1 MAKKDNEQ
9 KPVLNLDDKEYV
21 IDDMTDYQKQILDD
35 INNYQ
40 VQINRL
46 SRWKEGQVHML
57 RQSIAAE
64 SEVAEPEV
72 IEAEIDE

>member
-1 MAKKDNEQ
+1 MAKKDIEPN
-9 KPVLNLDDKEYV
+9 PVLNLDDKEYV
-21 IDDMTDYQKQILDD
+21 IKDMTDYQKQILDD

-64 SEVAEPEV
+64 SEVVDTEEV
-72 IEAEIDE
+72 EAAA

>member
-46 SRWKEGQVHML
+46 SRWKAGQVHVL
-57 RQSIAAE
+57 RE
-64 SEVAEPEV
+64 SLNAKPEVAEEV
-72 IEAEIDE
+72 EAEA